1 MKAILSISLFFLMSH
16 VVAQRMTPQE
26 YIETYKDAAIA
37 QMKRLGVPASI
48 ILAQGILE
56 TEAGNS
62 DLVKR
67 SNNHFGIKCK
77 STWTGESVRHTD
89 DAPNECF
96 RKYPS
101 AMESY
106 QDHSDYLYTSP
117 RYASLFKLDP
127 TDYKG
132 WAYGLKRAGY
142 ATNPRY
148 PQILISNIEKYNL
161 QQYNQPASGDRMADV
176 ASIQMEP
183 ALMTS
188 SGPTEAN
195 NNNSSTGESVVVEKE
210 KDANIF
216 RKLFSGKKNTAKQYF
231 NNLRAVM
238 AFKGTSLLAIATE
251 NDIALSKLLE
261 YNDLL
266 EDGLLASDQWI
277 YLEKKHKEGNSAT
290 HTALQNETLHQA
302 SQFYAVQLDKLAS
315 YNQLSAD
322 AIIKKGQTIRL
333 KPAAFINT
341 TATAASITTIK
352 EKEKVVPSISQKVH
366 EVQPKEG
373 LYSIAK
379 KYNVSIEEIKEWN
392 QLSSNDIK
400 VGQQLIIAK

>member
-1 MKAILSISLFFLMSH
+1 MKAILTLLVFFCIMSAG
-16 VVAQRMTPQE
+16 AQRITPEQ
-26 YIETYKDAAIA
+26 YIAMYKDAAIA

-77 STWTGESVRHTD
+77 SSWTGESVRHTD

-106 QDHSDYLYTSP
+106 QDHSDYLYSSP
-117 RYASLFKLDP
+117 RYAALFKLAP

-132 WAYGLKRAGY
+132 WAYGLKKAGY

-161 QQYNQPASGDRMADV
+161 QFYNEPASGERMADV
-176 ASIQMEP
+176 VNAEITAPLVIEP
-183 ALMTS
+183 VKNPIEHHAPS
-188 SGPTEAN
+188 QV
-195 NNNSSTGESVVVEKE
+195 GESVVQEKE
-210 KDANIF
+210 PNVF
-216 RKLFSGKKNTAKQYF
+216 RKLFSTKKNTGKRYF

-238 AFKGTSLLAIATE
+238 SLKGTSLLAIATQ

-261 YNDLL
+261 YNDFVH
-266 EDGLLASDQWI
+266 DGLLDVDQWI
-277 YLEKKHKEGNSAT
+277 YLEKKHKEGNSIS
-290 HTALQNETLHQA
+290 HTSLQNETLHQA
-302 SQFYAVQLDKLAS
+302 SQFYAVQLDKLAL
-315 YNQLSAD
+315 YNQMSVD
-322 AIIKKGQTIRL
+322 AVLTKGQTIFL
-333 KPAAFINT
+333 KPTVYKEAVP
-341 TATAASITTIK
+341 TIAPQSTSTIPTDSK
-352 EKEKVVPSISQKVH
+352 KVH

-392 QLSSNDIK
+392 QLTSNDIK